1 MRNILKIND
10 STTVTRVK
18 EGSFRYVQQVG
29 EEGVGIRF
37 GTIFSSYIEA
47 EAFYMTG
54 LVTEVNEGD
63 VLYYYQTREVD
74 EDFVPLGYEQQ
85 FLIGIFTVEK
95 CVRGKD
101 TYSFIAYDNIHK
113 LNVDFSAKLLSMK
126 SSFPMSMQDFC
137 DEFESFV
144 SGLGVTIYMSNYWAY
159 SMTEPNQIEYFYA
172 NGITALDILSYL
184 CALTLQQAVCYT
196 SGQIGFRRYMTDAYE
211 QTYLWKNSDQYIIA
225 PTDTVTYTGQY
236 IDPDTGL
243 PVTGTLTP
251 VFYKENGLSR
261 EGYSLANIDGWYVY
275 DVDGTN
281 IYGIEFEHPS
291 VNAYNITDN
300 IIASKITMDDHDA
313 GWDEIADYGV
323 LQLYQYLLRDF
334 AITPFEV
341 HLFPF
346 RCPFMAGQ
354 ILPHIIDANG
364 NQFQSVIMKMEWTD
378 SEVILTCVSPET
390 YYQTSSHNYDAD
402 DVTTSLSVEVNDL
415 KDGKVSKTGDTMT
428 GSLSVKNT
436 DYAVTETP
444 SSNSYRYVQFK
455 DKNDTIFAQ
464 VSGAQLSNTDVG
476 LRLAARRTVNGSELV
491 NYLMIL
497 VDSNRQPKVSI
508 NFPEAW
514 RTALN
519 IGTNGVLPITI
530 AQGGTGAT
538 DAETAISNLGLGNL
552 KASSSSISNG
562 SSKDFSLPNSSRG
575 VIISSGSSNNTKGM
589 YLYNVTSVGAVSTV
603 PVLSASGIT
612 LTTATNKVTIANSG
626 GSQTVVCIL
635 SY

>member
-37 GTIFSSYIEA
+37 DSIFSSYIEA
-47 EAFYMTG
+47 EAYYMTG

-74 EDFVPLGYEQQ
+74 KDFVSLGYEQQ

-196 SGQIGFRRYMTDAYE
+196 SGQIGFRRYMTDSYE
-211 QTYLWKNSDQYIIA
+211 QTNLWKNSDQYIIA

-275 DVDGTN
+275 DIDGTN

-300 IIASKITMDDHDA
+300 IIASKITMDDHNA
-313 GWDEIADYGV
+313 GWNEIADYGV

-415 KDGKVSKTGDTMT
+415 KDGKVSKTGDTM
-428 GSLSVKNT
+428 
-436 DYAVTETP
+436 
-444 SSNSYRYVQFK
+444 
-455 DKNDTIFAQ
+455 I
-464 VSGAQLSNTDVG
+464 
-476 LRLAARRTVNGSELV
+476 
-491 NYLMIL
+491 
-497 VDSNRQPKVSI
+497 
-508 NFPEAW
+508 
-514 RTALN
+514 
-519 IGTNGVLPITI
+519 GVLTLNVPLAI
-530 AQGGTGAT
+530 ASGGTGADNAA
-538 DAETAISNLGLGNL
+538 DAQFNLLGTAWKQSSVINSTNPRTVTFTSGFRGVFITSGAYASLNGMYIIYCGGATSTPVIKTVSSASNLTLTAGTDDG
-552 KASSSSISNG
+552 KIT
-562 SSKDFSLPNSSRG
+562 
-575 VIISSGSSNNTKGM
+575 ITSGTTANA
-589 YLYNVTSVGAVSTV
+589 YLYACCFNKNYYNALT
-603 PVLSASGIT
+603 IT
-612 LTTATNKVTIANSG
+612 
-626 GSQTVVCIL
+626 
-635 SY
+635 